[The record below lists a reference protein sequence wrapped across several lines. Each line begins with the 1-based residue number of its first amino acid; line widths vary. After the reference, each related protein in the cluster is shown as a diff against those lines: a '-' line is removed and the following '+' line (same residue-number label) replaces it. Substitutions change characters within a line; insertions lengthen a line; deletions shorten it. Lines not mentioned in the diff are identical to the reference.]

1 MDWIKRN
8 LFFVIGAGVAVLLLA
23 IAGFYTW
30 SGWSQYTEQREKLN
44 QAYSDLKRL
53 IENPFVGGGRD
64 AGKVDN
70 TKLAAEQQKQIR
82 DFLKKAGQRFQ
93 PISPIPDSATVT
105 RDEYASQLRLTIDQL
120 QRDATNNS
128 VVLARGYNYSFD
140 AQRRLPQPAPGS
152 LPLLAAQLGEVKAI
166 CEILHHAKINYLD
179 AVRRERVST
188 DDDAGPQTD
197 YLAVKSQTN
206 DLAVLTP
213 YEVSFRCF
221 TPELGA
227 VLAGFANSPH
237 GFIVKN
243 INIEPAPAQTADT
256 PMMPTPLQ
264 YYQPPPTA
272 PPQTLYPRGGA
283 EGLDE
288 SRYGKGIGPPRA
300 APPPPTYAVAPV
312 AQAPKGLQILVNEK
326 QIKVT
331 MLIHVVKLL
340 PPKPST

>member
-23 IAGFYTW
+23 VAGYYTW
-30 SGWSQYTEQREKLN
+30 TSWAQYTEQREKLN
-44 QAYSDLKRL
+44 QAYSDLKGL
-53 IENPFVGGGRD
+53 IENPFVGGGSG

-70 TKLAAEQQKQIR
+70 TKLAAEQRQQIR
-82 DFLKKAGQRFQ
+82 DFLKKADQRFQ
-93 PISPIPDSATVT
+93 PIRPIPDTALVT

-128 VVLARGYNYSFD
+128 VVLLKGYNYSFD

-166 CEILHHAKINYLD
+166 CEILHQAKINYLD

-188 DDDAGPQTD
+188 DDEAGPQTD
-197 YLAVKSQTN
+197 YIAVKSQTN
-206 DLAVLTP
+206 ELAVLTP
-213 YEVSFRCF
+213 YELSFRCF

-227 VLAGFANSPH
+227 VVAGFANSPH

-243 INIEPAPAQTADT
+243 INVEPAAAQTTDT
-256 PMMPTPLQ
+256 PMMMPPM
-264 YYQPPPTA
+264 YYQPPPT
-272 PPQTLYPRGGA
+272 PSPQQPFPRGGA
-283 EGLDE
+283 EGLE
-288 SRYGKGIGPPRA
+288 GRYGGKGGF
-300 APPPPTYAVAPV
+300 APPPPPPTQYPVAPV
-312 AQAPKGLQILVNEK
+312 AQQPKGLQILVNEK
-326 QIKVT
+326 QLKVT

-340 PPKPST
+340 PPKQST